1 MRPLEGSNRYE
12 TGIIMKLIQVRN
24 LLAIAEHGS
33 VRAAARHLGVAQS
46 ALTRS
51 IQELEREL
59 DVSLFD
65 REAKGISLTPT
76 GQRFLTRAQIIQ
88 SEVRRAQEEIE
99 QLRGSATGS
108 VYVGL
113 STVSQ
118 IALFPYAIKAFRA
131 RYPEVVLNVRDGLFP
146 TVEPLLKSGTLD
158 CYVGPILVPSP
169 APDLL
174 VEKLVDNTRVILC
187 RKGHP
192 LAGARSLS
200 ELVDAEWVTTSVT
213 FKPEEEL
220 GPLFAQYGLPK
231 PKLVLHAH
239 SALMF
244 LTALT
249 TTDMVAALP
258 VQFAELAMTGATL
271 DIIKVKEPLPE
282 PPICL
287 VRRSGLPPTPAVEYF
302 CDMIRRASAHLE
314 NERKTRSA
322 V

>member
-1 MRPLEGSNRYE
+1 
-12 TGIIMKLIQVRN
+12 MKLIQLRN
-24 LLAIAEHGS
+24 LLAIAEQGS
-33 VRAAARHLGVAQS
+33 IRAAARHLGVAQS

-51 IQELEREL
+51 MQELEQEL

-65 REAKGISLTPT
+65 RAAKGISLTPT
-76 GQRFLTRAQIIQ
+76 GQRFLTRAQTIQ

-108 VYVGL
+108 IYVGL

-118 IALFPYAIKAFRA
+118 IALFPYAAKAFRA
-131 RYPEVVLNVRDGLFP
+131 RYPDVVLNIRDGLFP
-146 TVEPLLKSGTLD
+146 TIEPLLKSGTLD
-158 CYVGPILVPSP
+158 CYVGPILTSSP

-174 VEKLVDNTRVILC
+174 IEKLIDNSRVILC

-200 ELVDAEWVTTSVT
+200 ELTEAEWITTSVT
-213 FKPEEEL
+213 YNPEEEL

-231 PKLVLHAH
+231 PRLVLRAH

-244 LTALT
+244 VTSLT
-249 TTDMVAALP
+249 TSDLLAALP
-258 VQFAELAMTGATL
+258 VQFTELSMTGTEL
-271 DIIKVKEPLPE
+271 QVINVKEPLPE

-287 VRRSGLPPTPAVEYF
+287 VRRAGLLPTPAVEYF
-302 CDMIRRASAHLE
+302 CDMIRRAGVHLE
-314 NERKTRSA
+314 HERKSSA
-322 V
+322 K